1 MTSKS
6 VRFLGP
12 AFFIL
17 FPQSNGRVPCLLMPQ
32 ACWRRVPSLRRVR
45 LTGRLRQIRK
55 SRSVAVDV

>member
-1 MTSKS
+1 MTSKP

-17 FPQSNGRVPCLLMPQ
+17 FPLSNCRVPCLLMPQ

-45 LTGRLRQIRK
+45 MTGRLRLVRK
-55 SRSVAVDV
+55 SCSVAVAA